1 MKSDLCAG
9 RGGAGGTLDTYG
21 RSGTPRAALAR
32 DSCCGYQTSA
42 PRDVIEGL
50 DHVGALPGKLFH
62 AGTTMKNGKAV
73 SNGGRVLC
81 AVGIGATVKAAQ
93 RDAYMIV
100 DAVGFDGAQCR
111 RDIGYRAIERE
122 SGNSS

>member
-1 MKSDLCAG
+1 MAAAG
-9 RGGAGGTLDTYG
+9 YPEEPRRG
-21 RSGTPRAALAR
+21 
-32 DSCCGYQTSA
+32 
-42 PRDVIEGL
+42 DVIEGL

-73 SNGGRVLC
+73 SDGGRVLC

-122 SGNSS
+122 SRAASGVIS

>member
-1 MKSDLCAG
+1 M
-9 RGGAGGTLDTYG
+9 
-21 RSGTPRAALAR
+21 
-32 DSCCGYQTSA
+32 
-42 PRDVIEGL
+42 
-50 DHVGALPGKLFH
+50 GALPGKLFH

-100 DAVGFDGAQCR
+100 DAVRIR
-111 RDIGYRAIERE
+111 RRAKPAGHRLSRHRAGIPRRERRHQLTATHQA
-122 SGNSS
+122 STGITNAMAPAAP